1 MIRIWHIGVFVA
13 ALLVAGVALTPAQL
27 LFRGSEGVLTFK
39 RAEGT
44 IWRSTLRQ
52 VDLGGLNGGDAI
64 VSISFLDLLQGQIV
78 SQVDFAG
85 ADISGQARM
94 YAGFNGDRRIE
105 AQSLSISGMRVQ
117 GFGRVSGK
125 TTLTGV
131 DIRFAGRDCASARGQ
146 IESDVLA
153 RTAEQAGSQAPL
165 LAGTA
170 SCAGQFG
177 RLMLQGDGAGDSATA
192 LLDLGSDGT
201 GQWNVTYRTAKP
213 ELAATLVAAGFAPN
227 GEGGTF
233 DTKGTM
239 TWLPY

>member
-1 MIRIWHIGVFVA
+1 MIRIWHIGLFLTV
-13 ALLVAGVALTPAQL
+13 LLVAGIALAPAQL
-27 LFRGSEGVLTFK
+27 LFRGSEGVLTFQ

-52 VDLGGLNGGDAI
+52 VDLGGLDGGDATVF
-64 VSISFLDLLQGQIV
+64 VSFFDLLQGQLV
-78 SQVDFAG
+78 SRVDFAG
-85 ADISGQARM
+85 PDISGQAGI

-105 AQSLSISGMRVQ
+105 APSLTISGMRVQ
-117 GFGRVSGK
+117 GVGRVSGK

-131 DIRFAGRDCASARGQ
+131 DIRFAGRDCASARGR

-153 RTAEQAGSQAPL
+153 RTAEQTGSQAPL
-165 LAGTA
+165 LAGVA

-177 RLMLQGDGAGDSATA
+177 RLMLQGDGAGDSASA

-201 GQWNVTYRTAKP
+201 GQWNVNYRTAKP
-213 ELAATLVAAGFAPN
+213 ELAASLVAAGFAPN
-227 GEGGTF
+227 GEGSAF